1 MKEKLKIIALIAFIA
16 MCVSIT
22 IGQLTIT
29 TSIPTKADTIYIDGA
44 SVKTNIVTVG
54 SAKYVVFRYGDDI
67 EVARYLILSPKKISC
82 PFLSVN
88 PVDSR
93 ADPGTISTNTG
104 KGPEA
109 VAVALFGGVT
119 TSRTASGSIT

>member
-67 EVARYLILSPKKISC
+67 EVERY
-82 PFLSVN
+82 
-88 PVDSR
+88 
-93 ADPGTISTNTG
+93 
-104 KGPEA
+104 
-109 VAVALFGGVT
+109 
-119 TSRTASGSIT
+119 

>member
-22 IGQLTIT
+22 IGQLIIT
-29 TSIPTKADTIYIDGA
+29 TSIPTKADTTYIDGA

-67 EVARYLILSPKKISC
+67 EVERY
-82 PFLSVN
+82 
-88 PVDSR
+88 
-93 ADPGTISTNTG
+93 
-104 KGPEA
+104 
-109 VAVALFGGVT
+109 
-119 TSRTASGSIT
+119 

>member
-44 SVKTNIVTVG
+44 SVKRNIVTVG

-67 EVARYLILSPKKISC
+67 EVERY
-82 PFLSVN
+82 
-88 PVDSR
+88 
-93 ADPGTISTNTG
+93 
-104 KGPEA
+104 
-109 VAVALFGGVT
+109 
-119 TSRTASGSIT
+119 

>member
-1 MKEKLKIIALIAFIA
+1 

-29 TSIPTKADTIYIDGA
+29 TSIPTKADTTYIDGA

-67 EVARYLILSPKKISC
+67 EVERY
-82 PFLSVN
+82 
-88 PVDSR
+88 
-93 ADPGTISTNTG
+93 
-104 KGPEA
+104 
-109 VAVALFGGVT
+109 
-119 TSRTASGSIT
+119 